1 MTDTP
6 ARPRKTTLS
15 RPAPLWEASTW
26 GPYFGAL
33 FPPQEVSPW
42 IAWKIRSTGVGIAR
56 RLWDQ
61 REQLRGQAG
70 DVHGTDPARWPV
82 QHPGVVLD
90 AVPSIAHG
98 ACLGCQWTNFV
109 HEFSGTGPGNQ
120 YIGNDQ
126 ADLDNVLPSPWLSA
140 SAAGWRS
147 NYVVQQ
153 PR

>member
-1 MTDTP
+1 MY
-6 ARPRKTTLS
+6 
-15 RPAPLWEASTW
+15 APPVTAGCRVLA
-26 GPYFGAL
+26 G
-33 FPPQEVSPW
+33 PPQYDKRRHQATTEPGSGG
-42 IAWKIRSTGVGIAR
+42 RSWTSIDRA
-56 RLWDQ
+56 L
-61 REQLRGQAG
+61 
-70 DVHGTDPARWPV
+70 WPV

-109 HEFSGTGPGNQ
+109 REFSGTGPGNQ

-126 ADLDNVLPSPWLSA
+126 ADLDNVLLSPWLSA

-147 NYVVQQ
+147 NYAVQQ